1 VFPVGATACHLELS
15 ADIGRL
21 ADARRWAADIAARVG
36 FSEDDAYAVRLAVSE
51 GVTNAIV
58 HGSAS
63 QRDRIELAAR
73 RDEAGLEIEVRD
85 QGTRPPGSPADR
97 IAEGGRGLELVAL
110 MMDEMQLTRTD
121 GGSVLRFVKRR

>member
-1 VFPVGATACHLELS
+1 VGAKGCHIELS

-21 ADARRWAADIAARVG
+21 ADARRWAGDVAARAG

-51 GVTNAIV
+51 GVTNAIL

-63 QRDRIELAAR
+63 ERDRIEVAAR
-73 RDEAGLEIEVRD
+73 RDGAALEIEVRD
-85 QGTRPPGSPADR
+85 QGTKPPDYPADR
-97 IAEGGRGLELVAL
+97 VSEGGRGLELVAM